1 MKRFL
6 AILLVVILVASMCS
20 TVFAVEIKDGNDDG
34 KINLVTLGASNT
46 NGYGIR
52 GYLPASVTEDPLAAD
67 KSKLNVYGYERAPE
81 TAYPAQVAAMLEET
95 TGENVKLNQLAISS
109 MRVEEV
115 RMLLDEDYYGDAYTA
130 WRFYNEKWRWLVC
143 AG

>member
-1 MKRFL
+1 M
-6 AILLVVILVASMCS
+6 LLVVILVASTCS
-20 TVFAVEIKDGNDDG
+20 TAFAIEIKDGNDDG

-95 TGENVKLNQLAISS
+95 TGAGVDIIICSWGVRRALLKYYKEQGMQVVLHLLQLT
-109 MRVEEV
+109 
-115 RMLLDEDYYGDAYTA
+115 D
-130 WRFYNEKWRWLVC
+130 
-143 AG
+143 